1 MSDYQREIELD
12 RGIGTYWDTD
22 MDVNDPGYKF
32 KNVDQAAKWGPVL
45 ADTKG
50 FLDQYLGKSSKYQDD
65 AESSFDTQKK
75 AEDVAKGTAAGW
87 GAHELGSNFTAL
99 TPPVMGGDGQDQ
111 PFVIGG
117 AMGPQGPTTGQRM
130 AGAATGALGGAATG
144 AKIGAAGGPIGMGAG
159 AAIGAL
165 AGWFCD
171 ERLKTDIAPLEKVD
185 VHDEL
190 AEVAFLVKEIREC
203 A

>member
-1 MSDYQREIELD
+1 
-12 RGIGTYWDTD
+12 
-22 MDVNDPGYKF
+22 
-32 KNVDQAAKWGPVL
+32 
-45 ADTKG
+45 
-50 FLDQYLGKSSKYQDD
+50 
-65 AESSFDTQKK
+65 
-75 AEDVAKGTAAGW
+75 
-87 GAHELGSNFTAL
+87 
-99 TPPVMGGDGQDQ
+99 
-111 PFVIGG
+111 
-117 AMGPQGPTTGQRM
+117 MGPQGPSTGQRM
-130 AGAATGALGGAATG
+130 AGAAMGAMGGAATG

>member
-1 MSDYQREIELD
+1 MSDYQRELEFD

-22 MDVNDPGYKF
+22 MDVDDPGF
-32 KNVDQAAKWGPVL
+32 KSKNIGFLENWGPAL
-45 ADTKG
+45 SAGQG
-50 FLDQYLGKSSKYQDD
+50 FLDQYLGKSSKYQDK
-65 AESSFDTQKK
+65 AESSFDTQQK
-75 AEDVAKGTAAGW
+75 AEDVARGTAAGW

-99 TPPVMGGDGQDQ
+99 TPPVSGGQDQ

-117 AMGPQGPTTGQRM
+117 ATGPQQPGTGQRM
-130 AGAATGALGGAATG
+130 AGAAMGALSG
-144 AKIGAAGGPIGMGAG
+144 AKTGSMIMPGVGTAIG
-159 AAIGAL
+159 AAIGGL
-165 AGWFCD
+165 GGWFCD